1 MLVMKD
7 IVIDASCILEFLL
20 NQEAKNQIVQKVGS
34 AQLVAPQCLQYEIGN
49 ALSKLIKRKLISI
62 VDGVAVYH
70 EFVRIPIRFV
80 EPDIPDSIV
89 IAGNTES
96 YAYVSYYISVA
107 KRLNM
112 PLFTLDE
119 TLIKNAN
126 SQGVVCL

>member
-1 MLVMKD
+1 MKD

-70 EFVRIPIRFV
+70 EFARIPIRFV

-96 YAYVSYYISVA
+96 YAYSSYYISVA

-112 PLFTLDE
+112 PLFTFDE
-119 TLIKNAN
+119 TMIKNAN

>member
-1 MLVMKD
+1 MKD

-20 NQEAKNQIVQKVGS
+20 NQEAKNQIIQKVGS
-34 AQLVAPQCLQYEIGN
+34 AQLVAPQCLKYEIGD

-62 VDGVAVYH
+62 VDGVAVFH
-70 EFVRIPIRFV
+70 EFARIPIRFV

-96 YAYVSYYISVA
+96 YAYESYYCSVA
-107 KRLNM
+107 KHLNL

>member
-1 MLVMKD
+1 MKD
-7 IVIDASCILEFLL
+7 IVIDASCILEILL

-70 EFVRIPIRFV
+70 EFARIPIRFV

-96 YAYVSYYISVA
+96 YAYASYYISVA

-112 PLFTLDE
+112 SLFTLDDKMKE
-119 TLIKNAN
+119 NAV

>member
-1 MLVMKD
+1 MKD

-20 NQEAKNQIVQKVGS
+20 NQDAKNLVVQKVGS
-34 AQLVAPQCLQYEIGN
+34 SQLVAPQCLPYEVGN
-49 ALSKLIKRKLISI
+49 AVSKLIKRKLISI

-70 EFVRIPIRFV
+70 EFARIPIRFV

-96 YAYVSYYISVA
+96 YAYASYYISVA

-119 TLIKNAN
+119 KMKDAAD

>member
-1 MLVMKD
+1 MKD
-7 IVIDASCILEFLL
+7 IVIDVSCILEFLL

-49 ALSKLIKRKLISI
+49 AISKLIKKKLISI

-96 YAYVSYYISVA
+96 YSYASYYISVA

-112 PLFTLDE
+112 PLFTFDE
-119 TLIKNAN
+119 TMIKNAN
-126 SQGVVCL
+126 SQGVICL